1 MFTGLIEEIGQ
12 IEYIR
17 TARQGM
23 LLRIKA
29 KKVLENTAIGDSI
42 AVDGICLTV
51 TKLGPTS
58 FEADVMPETYHNS
71 RFKTLNLG
79 DSVHLERALS
89 VGDRL
94 GGHFVTGHVD
104 GMGEVIGIQNEGDA
118 IRIRI
123 CPDEKQ
129 KAYMVHKGSI
139 AVNGVSLTIARSEVQ
154 WFEVSIVSHTQ
165 GQTLL
170 QDLSIG
176 DYVHLESD
184 MLLKYV
190 HQIVT
195 GSSPNNEQATVS
207 GITMESLEVDG
218 FM

>member
-1 MFTGLIEEIGQ
+1 
-12 IEYIR
+12 
-17 TARQGM
+17 
-23 LLRIKA
+23 
-29 KKVLENTAIGDSI
+29 
-42 AVDGICLTV
+42 
-51 TKLGPTS
+51 
-58 FEADVMPETYHNS
+58 
-71 RFKTLNLG
+71 
-79 DSVHLERALS
+79 
-89 VGDRL
+89 
-94 GGHFVTGHVD
+94 
-104 GMGEVIGIQNEGDA
+104 
-118 IRIRI
+118 
-123 CPDEKQ
+123 
-129 KAYMVHKGSI
+129 MVHKGSI

>member
-12 IEYIR
+12 IEYVR
-17 TARQGM
+17 ESREGM
-23 LLRIKA
+23 QLKIKA
-29 KKVLENTAIGDSI
+29 RKVLENTAIGDSI

-51 TKLGPTS
+51 TKLRTDS

-71 RFKTLNLG
+71 RFKGVRIG
-79 DSVHLERALS
+79 DFVHLERALR

-104 GMGEVIGIQNEGDA
+104 GLGEVLSAEKEGDA

-123 CPDEKQ
+123 RPDEKQ
-129 KAYMVHKGSI
+129 KVFMVHKGSV
-139 AVNGVSLTIARSEVQ
+139 AVNGVSLTIARSEAQ
-154 WFEVSIVSHTQ
+154 WFEVSIVRHTQ

-170 QDLSIG
+170 QDLKNG
-176 DYVHLESD
+176 DIVHLESD

-195 GSSPNNEQATVS
+195 GAQPQGGQVEAS
-207 GITMESLEVDG
+207 GITMESLAVNG